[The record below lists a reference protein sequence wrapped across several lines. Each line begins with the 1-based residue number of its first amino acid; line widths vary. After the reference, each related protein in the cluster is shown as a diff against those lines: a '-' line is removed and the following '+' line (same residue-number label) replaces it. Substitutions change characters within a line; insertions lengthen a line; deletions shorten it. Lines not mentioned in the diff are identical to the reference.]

1 MRHLAHPGYQFCAL
15 LLAGSFFA
23 PSADAFTPSDVYTAV
38 SVVTGQGAE
47 NRAKGFVDCLEEVL
61 PSVSG
66 NSRLANGKELQAAR
80 EHAADYIEGF
90 SYRDRLADR
99 PVHDEQGTYDRP
111 HDLTCRFRKDRIDNL
126 LERLGSHPWLAK
138 RPMLEVLLNVRRG
151 DAAYQVTAENGR
163 DLAMRQAFGAASDL
177 TGIDVTFPSEEG
189 DDGRAVAGVVPL
201 SGELDWSDSEG
212 GWIATWG
219 LNIQQNADNKPH
231 EVRWQARGV
240 SFDDAFRLALKG
252 AAQVLSGNGEPVG
265 VLAPA
270 AK

>member
-1 MRHLAHPGYQFCAL
+1 MRHLVHPSYQFCAL

-23 PSADAFTPSDVYTAV
+23 PSADAFTPNDVYAVV

-47 NRAKGFVDCLEEVL
+47 NRAKGFVDCLEKVL
-61 PSVSG
+61 PRVSG
-66 NSRLANGKELQAAR
+66 NSRLADGKEMQAAR
-80 EHAADYIEGF
+80 EHVADYIEGF

-126 LERLGSHPWLAK
+126 LGRIGFHPWLAK
-138 RPMLEVLLNVRRG
+138 RPVLQVLLNVRRG
-151 DAAYQVTAENGR
+151 DVTYQVTAENGR

-177 TGIDVTFPSEEG
+177 TGIDAIFPSKEG
-189 DDGRAVAGVVPL
+189 GSGDPVAGVVPL
-201 SGELDWSDSEG
+201 SGELDWSDNEG

-265 VLAPA
+265 MLAPA